1 MVKVK
6 KGQRCAKHQTQNKIA
21 MFKTIIKTAL
31 RVFWKERAYAFLNIL
46 GLTVGLTASMLLL
59 VYIDGE
65 RSVNQFH
72 EKIDRMYQVMEH
84 QNYSGTIF
92 TTTANPGPLKD
103 ALKAEMPEVEH
114 FAQFTWEQERLL
126 ILDGQSFKESG
137 RVASEDFF
145 HVFSTKFIEGTKEN
159 SLTEP
164 SVLYISESLKNRM
177 FGERQ
182 ALGASV
188 TVNGWGEYKIGGVFE
203 DIPKNTTLEF
213 DFVMPYG
220 PWGERNDW
228 LEDWGNNGIRGLL
241 TLNQGVD
248 YKQFNEKIKGFV
260 KEKNEGSVVDL
271 FVHPWKDVY
280 LKGSFE
286 DGQQAGGRITYVR
299 LFTAVGIFILVIACI
314 NFMNL
319 ATARSTKRAKEVG
332 VKKVVGS
339 SKAQLI
345 LQFMG
350 ESVIMSTISALL
362 AGLLIMLLM
371 PSLNELIDKQLTFSF
386 SDPNQ
391 MGTLLGLGLIVGLLA
406 GSYPSLFLSNFKP
419 VSVLKG
425 SFRISGWSNGI
436 RKGLVVFQFLIS
448 TFLIIATL
456 IIHDQVN
463 FVKNKNL
470 GYQKE
475 NIVYLPIEGDL
486 ASEESAYLFMSRVL
500 DNPNFSNVTVASN
513 TPISIGS
520 STSGGYSW
528 EGKAEDSETLFNVLQ
543 VGNDFI
549 ETLGME
555 ILEGRAFDP
564 SLKSDTMNVIINE
577 QTAKAMNVENPLNYP
592 VTFWGRSGKVIG
604 IVKDFHFSSLHS
616 SIDPIVIS
624 LRPESASYFIAKMS
638 TNNTEEG
645 IQYLESLTAEMNPNY
660 PFNYR
665 FLDESYENLYRSETT
680 VGVLAN
686 AFSIIAIFIS
696 LLGLFGLAS
705 FAAEQRI
712 KEIGI
717 RKVLGAGIV
726 NLIMIMS
733 RGFIGLV
740 GFGFIIAAPLAYWF
754 MDDWLNDFEYRIQ
767 IGAFAFLLAG
777 FASLII
783 TIITVSFHSVRAARA
798 NPVKSLR
805 YE

>member
-1 MVKVK
+1 
-6 KGQRCAKHQTQNKIA
+6 

-114 FAQFTWEQERLL
+114 FAQFTWEQERLFK
-126 ILDGQSFKESG
+126 LDGQSFKESG

-159 SLTEP
+159 SLAEP

-203 DIPKNTTLEF
+203 DIHKNTTLEF
-213 DFVMPYG
+213 DFVMPYA

-260 KEKNEGSVVDL
+260 KEKNEGSVVEL

-339 SKAQLI
+339 SKGQLI

-486 ASEESAYLFMSRVL
+486 ANEESAYLFMSRVL